1 MNGIRRIHRSTSTSH
16 AEIRELLES
25 LFAAELLAP
34 SRCLWIVS
42 PWLTDLELVDNRSG
56 AYAALDPQWGPRYLR
71 LAELLGRLME
81 HGTHVVVATRPDTHN
96 DNFLRSLDD
105 LARSS
110 GVDGQLSIHRR
121 ATLHH
126 KGFLGDDFYL
136 SGSMNLTFNGVE
148 ILEESISFETTREA
162 TESARVAFFDDYGGV
177 R

>member
-1 MNGIRRIHRSTSTSH
+1 MNGMRRIFRSSSTSH

-25 LFAAELLAP
+25 LFTAELLAP
-34 SRCLWIVS
+34 SRCLWLVS
-42 PWLTDLELVDNRSG
+42 PWLTDLDLIDNRSG

-81 HGTHVVVATRPDTHN
+81 LGTHVVVATRPDDHN
-96 DNFLRSLDD
+96 ENLLRRLDD

-110 GVDGQLSIHRR
+110 GAEGQLTVHRR
-121 ATLHH
+121 ANLHL

-148 ILEESISFETTREA
+148 ILDEGISFETNREA

-177 R
+177 